1 MFAHNL
7 VLKAIYLVVDFLETL
22 LHLTLSHKSLDDA
35 KSAEG
40 FFHYSQHLA
49 RRSLTFARGVFEA
62 LANPAYHNRNERQ
75 YKERHASQFPTCINH
90 ITQEHDYLYRV
101 FEQHIQTAR
110 NARPN
115 FLNVRG
121 KAAED
126 VALLRFRKIPQR
138 QVQNL
143 VINPPLEL
151 HHGAVAD
158 WRHKETAHIR
168 EEISEKRAKQNR
180 PAEEQQCVK
189 FAVLLAYQI
198 HLIIEVIHK
207 TPVTPLK
214 FARVC
219 HDTAVG
225 IEQRIQKRDEHRE
238 TKQRKCRPQCVEDDI
253 EKRIFLKRR
262 KIAHNNCK
270 TIHLYLY

>member
-22 LHLTLSHKSLDDA
+22 LHLALCHKCFDDA
-35 KSAEG
+35 KSTEG
-40 FFHYSQHLA
+40 FFHYCQHLA

-62 LANPAYHNRNERQ
+62 LANPAYHNCNERQ

-90 ITQEHDYLYRV
+90 ITQEHDNLYRV
-101 FEQHIQTAR
+101 FEQHIQTSR

-121 KAAED
+121 KAAEN
-126 VALLRFRKIPQR
+126 VAFFRFRKIPQR

-143 VINPPLEL
+143 VVNPPLEL

-180 PAEEQQCVK
+180 AAEEQ
-189 FAVLLAYQI
+189 
-198 HLIIEVIHK
+198 
-207 TPVTPLK
+207 
-214 FARVC
+214 
-219 HDTAVG
+219 
-225 IEQRIQKRDEHRE
+225 
-238 TKQRKCRPQCVEDDI
+238 
-253 EKRIFLKRR
+253 
-262 KIAHNNCK
+262 
-270 TIHLYLY
+270 